1 MIHNSISSGGN
12 VEVKKATTY
21 ASISSRLEFHV
32 EAQPKWWLCVL
43 TGKVSQ
49 SSSYYYYVICG
60 SDYEGSKL
68 PIFLPMSATAR
79 RLVALNH
86 IPTTSYS
93 IDATFGPTFTINRE
107 SSNYRFPTAE
117 TATYTLYYTT

>member
-21 ASISSRLEFHV
+21 ASSSTKLDFYV

-43 TGKVSQ
+43 TGDVRL

-68 PIFLPMSATAR
+68 PIFLSMYNIGR

-93 IDATFGPTFTINRE
+93 ADSALGPKFTINRK
-107 SSNYRFPTAE
+107 SSNYRFPTSE
-117 TATYTLYYTT
+117 TATYTLYYTA